1 MTIGK
6 GSIYFNY
13 MDWLQ
18 IKRVLRAGVLSFS
31 RNAFVSFAS
40 ILVMT
45 VTLFTVGTTIFAG
58 VILNS
63 ALLELRDKAD
73 VNVYFTTNA
82 PEDRIL
88 EMKASLE
95 ALPEVAGVEYL
106 SRDEALAAFRER
118 HKNDQLTLQALDE
131 LADNPLGAV
140 LNVKAKDISQYETIA
155 AFLQDQQASPQGGP
169 SIVDKI
175 NFYDEQHRAALE
187 RLQRITSSAQRL
199 GIIIIALLIATT
211 LAISFN
217 TLRLAIYTSRDE
229 IQVMRL
235 VGANVFYIRAPFMV
249 EGVLYG
255 LVAGIATLLIFY
267 PLTWWLG
274 GATGNFFGGVNIFSY
289 YLSHFLYFFLI
300 IVGTGVLLGAL
311 ASFMAVRRYLKI

>member
-1 MTIGK
+1 MK
-6 GSIYFNY
+6 WVLF
-13 MDWLQ
+13 
-18 IKRVLRAGVLSFS
+18 KRVLRAGVLDFS
-31 RNAFVSFAS
+31 RNAFVSIAS

-45 VTLFTVGTTIFAG
+45 VTLFTVGMTIFAG
-58 VILNS
+58 VILGS
-63 ALLELRDKAD
+63 ALQELRDKAD
-73 VNVYFTTNA
+73 VNVYFTTQA

-95 ALPEVAGVEYL
+95 ALPEVASVQYL
-106 SRDEALAAFRER
+106 SRDEALAQFRDR

-131 LADNPLGAV
+131 LPDNPLGAV

-155 AFLQDQQASPQGGP
+155 TFLQDQQTQDGAS
-169 SIVDKI
+169 SVIDKI

-187 RLQRITSSAQRL
+187 RLQYITNSAQVL
-199 GIIIIALLIATT
+199 GRWIVGILILIT

-235 VGANVFYIRAPFMV
+235 VGAGALYVRGPFIV
-249 EGVLYG
+249 EGILYG
-255 LVAGIATLLIFY
+255 LVAGVITLLIFY

-274 GATGNFFGGVNIFSY
+274 GPTGNFFGGVNVFSY
-289 YLSHFLYFFLI
+289 YVSHFFSIFGI
-300 IVGTGVLLGAL
+300 IIGTGVVLGAAASWL
-311 ASFMAVRRYLKI
+311 AVQRYLKI

>member
-1 MTIGK
+1 M
-6 GSIYFNY
+6 N
-13 MDWLQ
+13 WLT
-18 IKRVLRAGVLSFS
+18 IKRIFRAGVLDFS

-63 ALLELRDKAD
+63 ALIELRDKAD
-73 VNVYFTTNA
+73 VNVYFVTDA

-95 ALPEVAGVEYL
+95 ALPEVAQVEYL
-106 SRDEALAAFRER
+106 SRDEALAQFRER
-118 HKNDQLTLQALDE
+118 HKNDQLTLSALEE
-131 LADNPLGAV
+131 LKDNPLGAV
-140 LNVKAKDISQYETIA
+140 LNVKAKDISQYEAIS
-155 AFLQDQQASPQGGP
+155 AFLQDQQAAQEGSA
-169 SIVDKI
+169 SVIDKI

-187 RLQRITSSAQRL
+187 RLQSITTSAQRL
-199 GIIIIALLIATT
+199 GLIIIALLIATT

-235 VGANVFYIRAPFMV
+235 VGAGAFYIRAPFMV

-255 LVAGIATLLIFY
+255 LIAGIVTLLLFY

-274 GATGNFFGGVNIFSY
+274 GATGNFFGGVNIWNY
-289 YLSHFLYFFLI
+289 YVGHFLSFFAI
-300 IVGTGVLLGAL
+300 IIGTGVALGAI
-311 ASFMAVRRYLKI
+311 ASFLAVRRYLKI